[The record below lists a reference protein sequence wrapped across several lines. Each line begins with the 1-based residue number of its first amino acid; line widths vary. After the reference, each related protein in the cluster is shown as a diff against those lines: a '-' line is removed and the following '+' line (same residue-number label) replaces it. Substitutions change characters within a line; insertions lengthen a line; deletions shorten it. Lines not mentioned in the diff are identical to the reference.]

1 MSGPTPSPGTNSGT
15 HSSWEARPWAARGI
29 RALVLIGPVVA
40 AWLAII
46 FVNNILPAPG
56 SIWAAIGRV
65 LAILSVSTGVV
76 VVVDRMA
83 RHLLPLA
90 VLMQLSLVFPDQA
103 PSRFKTALK
112 AGSSRHLDRA
122 VSEARVNGLS
132 EDPGIAACEV
142 VEIIGVLGDHDRRT
156 RGHSE
161 RVRLYAEL
169 IGRELHL
176 SKEERQKLQWGA
188 LLHDLGKLMVPPEI
202 LNKPGKP
209 DPEEWAIIQQHPAW
223 GMTFIEPLRPFLG
236 EWVDAI
242 GGHHEKWDGTG
253 YPQQL
258 RGAQITRA
266 AAIVAVADSVEV
278 MTAVRSYKKAMSIAD
293 ARAEVTRCA
302 GMHFSPEV
310 VRAFL
315 SVSLGRMRLVMGP
328 LAFLAQVPLLSNLVQ
343 LPAAVSALPAA
354 ASGAM
359 APVASGLIAA
369 GLGLSGPAGS
379 AASIAA
385 PISIGVASPSPSTV
399 ATGARLNAE
408 QRLHAERPVV
418 PIAPASEGHG
428 SGQEVGQSGGP
439 LDTPT
444 TVPPATTTTAPATTT
459 TAPAQTTTT
468 SAPTPVT
475 TSILGTPL
483 PAVSLALK
491 VSSNG
496 LRLSATDL
504 DGSSFPAGSK
514 IFVFASTNGTRVD
527 FTYPGGTREDT
538 VAPYDMIG
546 NVLLAAKA
554 YVLPSAAG
562 TYTVTA
568 TATGIGSSTTVTATF
583 TVT

>member
-1 MSGPTPSPGTNSGT
+1 MSGPTPSPGPNSGAQ
-15 HSSWEARPWAARGI
+15 SSWEARPWAARGI
-29 RALVLIGPVVA
+29 RAVVLLGPVAA
-40 AWLAII
+40 AWLAIL
-46 FVNNILPAPG
+46 FVNNLLPAPG
-56 SIWAAIGRV
+56 STWAAIGRV
-65 LAILSVSTGVV
+65 LVILSVSTGVV
-76 VVVDRMA
+76 VAVDRMA

-122 VSEARVNGLS
+122 VTNARANGLS

-223 GMTFIEPLRPFLG
+223 GMAFIEPLRPFLG

-278 MTAVRSYKKAMSIAD
+278 MTAVRSYKKAMSLVD

-302 GMHFSPEV
+302 GTHFSPEV

-328 LAFLAQVPLLSNLVQ
+328 LAALAPVPFLGNLVQ
-343 LPAAVSALPAA
+343 LPAAVSGLPAA

-359 APVASGLIAA
+359 APVASAVIAA
-369 GLGLSGPAGS
+369 GIGLSSPAGS

-385 PISIGVASPSPSTV
+385 PVPAPVSIGVASPSPSTM
-399 ATGARLNAE
+399 ANGARPDAE
-408 QRLHAERPVV
+408 QRLRTERPTVAV
-418 PIAPASEGHG
+418 GPASEA
-428 SGQEVGQSGGP
+428 VAKGGP
-439 LDTPT
+439 RDAPCTRSAGHADDGPCCANDHDTLNNTCANHDDTLTTPAPT
-444 TVPPATTTTAPATTT
+444 PM
-459 TAPAQTTTT
+459 T

-475 TSILGTPL
+475 TPILGVTL
-483 PAVSLALK
+483 PA
-491 VSSNG
+491 
-496 LRLSATDL
+496 RW
-504 DGSSFPAGSK
+504 
-514 IFVFASTNGTRVD
+514 ASR
-527 FTYPGGTREDT
+527 
-538 VAPYDMIG
+538 
-546 NVLLAAKA
+546 
-554 YVLPSAAG
+554 
-562 TYTVTA
+562 
-568 TATGIGSSTTVTATF
+568 
-583 TVT
+583 